1 LFFFLKTKIAPCGWS
16 PRPDDTHKKFTSNTF
31 QFFFQSELE
40 DFRIFRR
47 FEQLSSSIGW
57 RVILVQSGAKT
68 GS

>member
-1 LFFFLKTKIAPCGWS
+1 MTLTKSSHP
-16 PRPDDTHKKFTSNTF
+16 TLSN
-31 QFFFQSELE
+31 FFFQSELE